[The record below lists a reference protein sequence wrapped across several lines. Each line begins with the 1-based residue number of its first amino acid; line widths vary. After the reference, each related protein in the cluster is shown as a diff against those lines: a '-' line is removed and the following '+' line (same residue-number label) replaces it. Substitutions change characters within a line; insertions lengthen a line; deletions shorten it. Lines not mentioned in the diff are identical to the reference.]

1 MTRIK
6 LVGRFDD
13 DNDSFFS
20 GTSVIDSGQT
30 GQSKYHLGE
39 PIEEILY
46 NLDVRLRQGKV
57 EIEFLQSEQEVQRAK
72 DYFGG
77 AE

>member
-13 DNDSFFS
+13 NNDSFFS
-20 GTSVIDSGQT
+20 GTSVIDTGQT

-46 NLDVRLRQGKV
+46 NLDDMLRDGKV
-57 EIEFLQSEQEVQRAK
+57 EIEFLQSGEEVKMAK
-72 DYFGG
+72 DYFDTEG
-77 AE
+77 

>member
-46 NLDVRLRQGKV
+46 NLDERLRQGKV
-57 EIEFLQSEQEVQRAK
+57 EIEFLQNEQEVQRAK